1 MKTETDNLRAGE
13 RFAGERYLLDA
24 AAAEA
29 YGKSIHEPTRRRRKN
44 IHTDAEAASRAGFA
58 APIAAGEQTIAVM
71 AQLLVDRFGM
81 RFLRGGRIEV
91 ALVKPV
97 LYGDSLIANA
107 QVERAGAEQIELRLW
122 VEDQRGEQVLTGTAQ
137 ARAR

>member
-1 MKTETDNLRAGE
+1 MNTETENLRAGE
-13 RFAGERYLLDA
+13 RFTSQLYLLDA

-29 YGKSIHEPTRRRRKN
+29 YGKSIEEPPRRRRKN
-44 IHTDAEAASRAGFA
+44 IHTDNAAATQAGFA
-58 APIAAGEQTIAVM
+58 APIAAGEQTIAVA

-97 LYGDSLIANA
+97 FYGDSLVASA
-107 QVERAGAEQIELRLW
+107 EVERAGAERIELKLS
-122 VEDQRGEQVLTGTAQ
+122 VANQRGEQVLTGTAQ